1 MPTISMFFGIII
13 RMFYRDNKQHHL
25 PHIHAE
31 YQGEVAVFA
40 IQDGCVLDGSLPTSK
55 RKLVEA
61 WIEIHRDEL
70 LADWQ
75 LAVEGESVFKIKG
88 LE

>member
-1 MPTISMFFGIII
+1 MPTISMFYGIII

-31 YQGEVAVFA
+31 FQGEVIVFA
-40 IQDGCVLDGSLPTSK
+40 IEDGSVLDGSLPNSK

-75 LAVEGESVFKIKG
+75 LAVEGETVFKIKG

>member
-13 RMFYRDNKQHHL
+13 RMFFRDNKQHHL

-40 IQDGCVLDGSLPTSK
+40 IKDGSILDGSLPTSK

-70 LADWQ
+70 FADWQ
-75 LAVEGESVFKIKG
+75 LAIEGETTFKIKG